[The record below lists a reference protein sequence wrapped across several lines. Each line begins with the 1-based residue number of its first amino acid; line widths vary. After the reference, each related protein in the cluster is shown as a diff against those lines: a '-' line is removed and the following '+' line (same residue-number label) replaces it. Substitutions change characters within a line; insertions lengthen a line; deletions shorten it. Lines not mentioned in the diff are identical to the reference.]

1 MLFITLKGGEY
12 AMDVLNR
19 FPEKKSAPQET
30 KLEASQ
36 IAPMLPFKI
45 PHKNANVWYV
55 DKRYP
60 NNGKI
65 LNGS

>member
-1 MLFITLKGGEY
+1 
-12 AMDVLNR
+12 MDVLNR
-19 FPEKKSAPQET
+19 FPEKKPPSQGTE
-30 KLEASQ
+30 LEASQ
-36 IAPMLPFKI
+36 IAPMPPFKI

-60 NNGKI
+60 DNGKI